1 MEARSPG
8 AEVVNEMSRCED
20 GPIWNGGQGTVEV
33 GPQHC
38 GKVGGESEE
47 PKVTSDFS
55 AKPLSEVAPM
65 QGGWGGRRAT
75 WPSVLDI
82 LGL

>member
-1 MEARSPG
+1 M
-8 AEVVNEMSRCED
+8 
-20 GPIWNGGQGTVEV
+20 EV

-38 GKVGGESEE
+38 GKVEGESEE